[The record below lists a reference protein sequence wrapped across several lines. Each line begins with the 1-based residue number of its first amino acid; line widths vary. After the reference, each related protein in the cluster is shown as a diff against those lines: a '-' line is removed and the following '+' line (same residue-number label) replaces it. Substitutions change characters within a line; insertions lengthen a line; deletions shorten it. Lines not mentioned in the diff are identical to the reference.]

1 MEGRGHLRGAGHTWE
16 RKGVAGR
23 SSQEQLSGVTQ
34 LGGRDSELEAPW
46 TAGCGVGKD
55 ERLQSDSCRETWGQS
70 VLRVLC
76 SRLTGC
82 LGAELVE
89 AFLTCLG
96 RGRTWE
102 DNQILSTYRN
112 RRCLQHYCQ
121 QRNGDFLTC
130 ASGDSCI
137 LLQILITSCLVLPC
151 QNFSRDGHR

>member
-1 MEGRGHLRGAGHTWE
+1 M
-16 RKGVAGR
+16 AGR

-70 VLRVLC
+70 VLSVLC

-82 LGAELVE
+82 LGVELVE

-96 RGRTWE
+96 RARTRE
-102 DNQILSTYRN
+102 IIK
-112 RRCLQHYCQ
+112 
-121 QRNGDFLTC
+121 FL
-130 ASGDSCI
+130 AHI
-137 LLQILITSCLVLPC
+137 EI
-151 QNFSRDGHR
+151 GHVSSIIVNKEMVIS